1 MSDYGDDYSDYGDEF
16 YYVEDEY
23 MMADDLAEHVIG
35 SPPPVAYGDEDAIED
50 WDRFDYFNDLEY
62 ASDGYD
68 DGKFAPEGTKAA
80 KLGEKRKRDGSGD
93 RGRKK
98 QKMEGYRVPKPAVTP
113 LPPVVWR
120 TQAGR
125 DRKTKIWDGNT
136 ESYALLKDW
145 REQHADIP
153 AWAAGL
159 SHSEEDGIP
168 SSRTSKV
175 AGVPELLPPAPNYED
190 EDNFEDVEEDEEGE
204 EDAGIDPTILL
215 QALQGRLA
223 EAGGPLA
230 GMDPQQM
237 LQFAMRMMSNQ
248 DAGDDIAGELA
259 DQLLG
264 GPSKGGEDED
274 GDEDEDE
281 DEEAPA
287 GLLSWL
293 DKQRASKQD
302 GEAATPTSPT
312 IGLTGKRPPTPP
324 SSEANRSIRAA
335 KETKETQDQVKG
347 NSASAPQKGHS
358 LEVSSTVTRKRKA
371 DDDVADVEDS
381 TNATKRQATR
391 SYDAPTTASQAR
403 AAPPPKAT
411 RSGRSKRL

>member
-68 DGKFAPEGTKAA
+68 DGKFAPDDTKPA
-80 KLGEKRKRDGSGD
+80 KTGEKRKRSGLG
-93 RGRKK
+93 GRSAKK
-98 QKMEGYRVPKPAVTP
+98 QKIAEGDRAPRTAVTQ
-113 LPPVVWR
+113 LSPVVWR
-120 TQAGR
+120 TQAER
-125 DRKTKIWDGNT
+125 DRKTKLWDGNT
-136 ESYALLKDW
+136 ESYTLLKDW
-145 REQHADIP
+145 REQNADIP
-153 AWAAGL
+153 AWATRSLHSNNYGVL
-159 SHSEEDGIP
+159 SKA
-168 SSRTSKV
+168 SK
-175 AGVPELLPPAPNYED
+175 ATIIPELLPPAPVYED
-190 EDNFEDVEEDEEGE
+190 DDEFEDVEEDQDGE
-204 EDAGIDPTILL
+204 EDAEIDPTVLL
-215 QALQGRLA
+215 QALQSRLA

-264 GPSKGGEDED
+264 GKGEEGEEGEEEDED
-274 GDEDEDE
+274 D
-281 DEEAPA
+281 EAPA

-293 DKQRASKQD
+293 DKQRNSNQD
-302 GEAATPTSPT
+302 GKVAIPKSPE
-312 IGLTGKRPPTPP
+312 INIASKRPPTPP

-335 KETKETQDQVKG
+335 KETKNQAKSNNAIV
-347 NSASAPQKGHS
+347 PQKKTS
-358 LEVSSTVTRKRKA
+358 LEVTSKVTRKRKA
-371 DDDVADVEDS
+371 DDDVADAEDS
-381 TNATKRQATR
+381 TNATKRRATR

-403 AAPPPKAT
+403 AAPAPRET
-411 RSGRSKRL
+411 RSGRSKRS

>member
-68 DGKFAPEGTKAA
+68 DGKFAPGDTKPA
-80 KLGEKRKRDGSGD
+80 KTGEKRKRSGLG
-93 RGRKK
+93 GRSAKK
-98 QKMEGYRVPKPAVTP
+98 RKLAEGYRAPGTAVTQ
-113 LPPVVWR
+113 LSPVVWR
-120 TQAGR
+120 TQAER
-125 DRKTKIWDGNT
+125 DSKTKLWDGNT

-145 REQHADIP
+145 REHHADIP
-153 AWAAGL
+153 AWATK
-159 SHSEEDGIP
+159 SPHSDNDGVSP
-168 SSRTSKV
+168 K
-175 AGVPELLPPAPNYED
+175 APKGAAVPELLPPASVYKDDD
-190 EDNFEDVEEDEEGE
+190 EFEDVEEDPEGE
-204 EDAGIDPTILL
+204 EEGGIDPAILL
-215 QALQGRLA
+215 QALQSRLA

-264 GPSKGGEDED
+264 GKGEEGEDD
-274 GDEDEDE
+274 DDD
-281 DEEAPA
+281 DDDEAPA

-293 DKQRASKQD
+293 DKQRTSNQD
-302 GEAATPTSPT
+302 GEAATPTSPEVS
-312 IGLTGKRPPTPP
+312 IAIKRPPTPP
-324 SSEANRSIRAA
+324 SSEANHSIRALE
-335 KETKETQDQVKG
+335 ETKKQAKG
-347 NSASAPQKGHS
+347 KNNIAPQKKHS
-358 LEVSSTVTRKRKA
+358 LEVTSKVTRKRKA
-371 DDDVADVEDS
+371 DEDVVDDEDS
-381 TNATKRQATR
+381 TNAIKRRVTR
-391 SYDAPTTASQAR
+391 SYDAPTVASQAR
-403 AAPPPKAT
+403 ASPAPRAT
-411 RSGRSKRL
+411 RSGRSKRS